1 MYNSSKNN
9 RKKKRVLYSLTY
21 VDSDPLSSDWYKDT
35 SDDLK
40 KNIENVNKIKKS
52 EEPLKEN
59 VSPNVVVNNS
69 VVDDPKSLLP
79 PVKDEIRDNDKNNDE
94 KNNQNENIITSSQD
108 EYKSPSKKEYISNN
122 GAKKTKFS
130 IINVFLFFLVIIALF
145 YMYKYF
151 GKFKGKSFFGAR
163 ECVSYDISN
172 AYNMVR

>member
-1 MYNSSKNN
+1 MYNSSKN

-21 VDSDPLSSDWYKDT
+21 VDSDPLSNDWYKDT

-40 KNIENVNKIKKS
+40 KNIEDVNKIKNS

-59 VSPNVVVNNS
+59 VSPDVVVNNS

-79 PVKDEIRDNDKNNDE
+79 PVKDEIRDNNKNNDE

-108 EYKSPSKKEYISNN
+108 GYKSPSKKEYISNN

-130 IINVFLFFLVIIALF
+130 IVNVFLFFLVIIALF

>member
-21 VDSDPLSSDWYKDT
+21 VDSGPLSSDWYKDT

-59 VSPNVVVNNS
+59 VSPIVVVNNS

-79 PVKDEIRDNDKNNDE
+79 PVKDEIRDNDKNNYE

-130 IINVFLFFLVIIALF
+130 IVNVFLFFLVIIALF